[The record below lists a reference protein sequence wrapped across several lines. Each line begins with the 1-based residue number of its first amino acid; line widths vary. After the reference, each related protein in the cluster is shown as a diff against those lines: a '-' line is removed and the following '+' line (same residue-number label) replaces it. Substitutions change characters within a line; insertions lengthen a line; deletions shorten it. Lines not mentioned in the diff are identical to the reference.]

1 MVQLAASFVFL
12 LSFTAAGLSAPVK
25 RTVPTIEIDISNF
38 KEQLDSLL
46 DAITRFPLTGGTLQ
60 SALNID
66 NLAQAL
72 DKSIQKA
79 TADVMANGAI
89 GGSDAATI
97 LSSVQGSLPT
107 IDSTLTAI
115 KNKKAAFAALPVGG
129 VPTLVAKDLKA
140 LDTDTGRLSFALSS
154 KTPGDLTASW
164 ATLDDAIHN
173 GFVDAIAFYTS

>member
-1 MVQLAASFVFL
+1 MYTVIICSDFL
-12 LSFTAAGLSAPVK
+12 NYT
-25 RTVPTIEIDISNF
+25 EN
-38 KEQLDSLL
+38 Q
-46 DAITRFPLTGGTLQ
+46 Q
-60 SALNID
+60 
-66 NLAQAL
+66 
-72 DKSIQKA
+72 
-79 TADVMANGAI
+79 ANGAI

-154 KTPGDLTASW
+154 KTPVRALAYMLL
-164 ATLDDAIHN
+164 A
-173 GFVDAIAFYTS
+173 